1 MANQGLTVR
10 LHIEGARGTLKAFR
24 DLPKDASDEL
34 REATLKLSET
44 MASRVTAAGRSDSPQ
59 SALVAGTVKAN
70 RDRVPSI
77 SAGGAKRVGSNRK
90 PAYKILFG
98 SEFGSNRL
106 KQFRP
111 HLGRGSY
118 WFFREVEDNQS
129 DIADAWRKVADDVLK
144 KWSNAAKGADN

>member
-10 LHIEGARGTLKAFR
+10 LRIEGARGTLKAFK

-34 REATLKLSET
+34 REGTLKLSQAL
-44 MASRVTAAGRSDSPQ
+44 ASRVASAGRADSPQ

-77 SAGGAKRVGSNRK
+77 SAGGSKRVGSNRK
-90 PAYKILFG
+90 PVFKILYG
-98 SEFGSNRL
+98 SEFGSSRL

-144 KWSNAAKGADN
+144 KWANAPKGADN